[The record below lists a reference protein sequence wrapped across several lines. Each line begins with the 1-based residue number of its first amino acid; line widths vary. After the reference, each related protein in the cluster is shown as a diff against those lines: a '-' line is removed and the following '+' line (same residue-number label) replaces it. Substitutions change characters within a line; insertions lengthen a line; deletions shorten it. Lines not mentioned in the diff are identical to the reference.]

1 MKNYTILL
9 FLLFRLTSRLVA
21 HNKPSCSSDS
31 YSSEVLKEQQISET
45 CIQYEIKVSYDGT
58 KSFGL
63 SHYSIG
69 IPCGEVKDFSN
80 SENWKMV
87 FGKDRTTGVY
97 GLKVDDISGFGE
109 GGKDSFIVKVT
120 WCSSSSCTKELG
132 VVSYKAGRCVDYDT
146 LSHNDPDTTQTCSSL
161 LAT

>member
-9 FLLFRLTSRLVA
+9 FLLCLLTSQVSA

-31 YSSEVLKEQQISET
+31 YSSEVLKEVQISET

-63 SHYSIG
+63 SHYSIA

-97 GLKVDDISGFGE
+97 FFFL
-109 GGKDSFIVKVT
+109 
-120 WCSSSSCTKELG
+120 
-132 VVSYKAGRCVDYDT
+132 
-146 LSHNDPDTTQTCSSL
+146 NDPAPPKSTPFPHPAFL
-161 LAT
+161 LT